1 MAIHIGKGEDPLR
14 TVLSTALAEVSGIKP
29 QSLKESIRVIAAI
42 PEAIAARVW
51 KVYKGSLPPASRFST
66 VDLYQ
71 APQPSTFMNRISDD
85 GEEEETAH
93 DKAIKSMEVRF
104 GKEEVAAEAEL
115 SRKIL
120 ESARKEKRIFPA
132 ATPDGGPHG

>member
-1 MAIHIGKGEDPLR
+1 
-14 TVLSTALAEVSGIKP
+14 
-29 QSLKESIRVIAAI
+29 
-42 PEAIAARVW
+42 
-51 KVYKGSLPPASRFST
+51 
-66 VDLYQ
+66 
-71 APQPSTFMNRISDD
+71 MNRISDD